1 MLHEEEEFC
10 TFDTRALYAQHWLPQ
25 DAPRAN
31 LVVVH
36 GLGEH
41 SGRYEDFAAWFVPL
55 GYAVHAFDH
64 RGHGKSWGVRGH
76 VNRWGE
82 FREDVRVF
90 LSKVQDRDPEV
101 PTFLLGHS
109 MGGLVVLNYV
119 LYYAAGGPYAYGPGM
134 PCHSEHSEEPNP
146 LLDRLAGVVSSAP
159 ALALGEDV
167 SPVLVPVTKFL
178 SLVLPKLQL
187 PNGLDAAGLSHDA
200 EVVQAYREDP
210 LVHGVITAR
219 FGAELART
227 MTWTMAHA
235 SAWPTDL
242 PLLVV
247 HGGADP
253 ICPPEASERFFVN
266 TRADDKRRHV
276 YPGYFHEVFNEVGRE
291 QVLQDVASWLHERLG
306 QRPSPGTS

>member
-1 MLHEEEEFC
+1 MLYEEEEFR
-10 TFDTRALYAQHWLPQ
+10 TFDTRPLYAQHWLPQ
-25 DAPRAN
+25 AALKAN

-41 SGRYEDFAAWFVPL
+41 SGRYEDVAAWFVPL

-64 RGHGKSWGVRGH
+64 RGHGKSWGARGH

-90 LSKVQDRDPEV
+90 LSKVQDRAPEV

-109 MGGLVVLNYV
+109 MGGLIVLNYV
-119 LYYAAGGPYAYGPGM
+119 LYYAAGGLYA
-134 PCHSEHSEEPNP
+134 HDASEHHP
-146 LLDRLAGVVSSAP
+146 LLNGLAGVVSSAP

-167 SPVLVPVTKFL
+167 SPVLVFITKFL
-178 SLVLPKLQL
+178 SFVFPKLQL
-187 PNGLDAAGLSHDA
+187 PNGLDVAGLSHDI
-200 EVVQAYREDP
+200 EVVRAYREDP

-219 FGAELART
+219 FGAALSQT

-235 SAWPTDL
+235 AVWPEDL
-242 PLLVV
+242 PLLIV

-253 ICPPEASERFFVN
+253 ICPPEASERFIVN
-266 TRADDKRRHV
+266 ARAVDKTRHV

-291 QVLQDVASWLHERLG
+291 QVLQDVAAWLDGLVANEK
-306 QRPSPGTS
+306 SI